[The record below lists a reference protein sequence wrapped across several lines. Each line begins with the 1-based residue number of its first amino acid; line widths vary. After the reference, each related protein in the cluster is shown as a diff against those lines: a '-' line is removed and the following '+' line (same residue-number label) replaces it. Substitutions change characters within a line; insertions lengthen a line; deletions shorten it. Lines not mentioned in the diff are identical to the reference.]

1 MIENSCAHRSIRN
14 RRISWLIRSWTVAF
28 IFCASI
34 GQSALADESEGT
46 HCLEG
51 CPVGKN
57 VDGKPIQRSIYT
69 LMNNAETKLAD
80 WVAYRV
86 ISKNFDC
93 DKSTKRNWK
102 RDPDLNRQ
110 ETLIPKEYDESN
122 VTLSVDRGHQAP
134 LGSFK
139 CHADAQMTNYLSNI
153 TPQFSKLNQGSW
165 KKLEAAVRKL
175 SESGTDVWVITGPL
189 YEWPMAKLP
198 SPKKIHAVPSA
209 YWKIVAVLKDSVLRS
224 SAFYFY
230 QDTPKRAIY
239 CDHMKTIDF
248 IEEKTGLDFFP
259 NYGGQDKLESSS
271 ALLKE
276 ELGC

>member
-1 MIENSCAHRSIRN
+1 
-14 RRISWLIRSWTVAF
+14 
-28 IFCASI
+28 
-34 GQSALADESEGT
+34 
-46 HCLEG
+46 
-51 CPVGKN
+51 
-57 VDGKPIQRSIYT
+57 
-69 LMNNAETKLAD
+69 MNNAETKLAD

-86 ISKNFDC
+86 VSKNFDC

-110 ETLIPKEYDESN
+110 ETLIPKEYDEAN

-230 QDTPKRAIY
+230 QDTPKRAVY

>member
-86 ISKNFDC
+86 VSKNFDC

-110 ETLIPKEYDESN
+110 ETLIPKEYDEAN

-230 QDTPKRAIY
+230 QDTPKRAVY

>member
-230 QDTPKRAIY
+230 QDTPKRAVY

>member
-110 ETLIPKEYDESN
+110 ETLIPKEYDEAN

-230 QDTPKRAIY
+230 QDTPKRAVY

-248 IEEKTGLDFFP
+248 IEEKTGLDFFRP
-259 NYGGQDKLESSS
+259 RHYGGQDKP
-271 ALLKE
+271 
-276 ELGC
+276 